1 MITVALYARVSTDS
15 QTNDNQLLRLQQI
28 AEARGYFIFRS
39 YCDVAS
45 GANAKRPELVR
56 MLHDAQHHLFD
67 RILCVKIDRLAR
79 SIINLLDVMQQ
90 LDSWNIAIEFVDQ
103 PIDTSGA
110 AGRMMLSILGALAE
124 FERELISDRTKAGLQ
139 RAKHEGRMAGRPLR
153 SLTPH
158 QRQKAISILQD
169 NPHIS
174 QRELAAQFNGISKTT
189 LIKLLKEEGIL

>member
-28 AEARGYFIFRS
+28 AEARGYFIFRT

-90 LDSWNIAIEFVDQ
+90 LDNWNVAIEFVDQ

-139 RAKHEGRMAGRPLR
+139 RAKHEGRTAGRPLR
-153 SLTPH
+153 SLTPY
-158 QRQKAISILQD
+158 QRQKAIDLLQD

-189 LIKLLKEEGIL
+189 LIKLLKDEGIM